1 MSLAAWR
8 RGGDFDDENDESD
21 DESRSYGVQKAARFS
36 RTVDVLGLANCP
48 RLRVLRDL
56 LFGEGAVAE
65 LVGVAERRKQA
76 PRRRELQNPKLQN
89 DATKSA
95 RSDARRNEDDIYV
108 VRALPLALFML
119 CPGVVLAL
127 RAHELWGLDCFEGA
141 AATAFGF
148 ALFGMWCQGSLEL
161 YQRWYE
167 CPTRRR
173 RAAARAAARHDDTQR
188 TLGIETR
195 ASRLVLRRRI
205 IAAASAAAAELAHGA
220 LDFGKTPAYGI
231 VKSRAGDHAAGFY
244 DSVRGIFSRRKL
256 FVRSVAVKTL
266 GIRVGFGGA
275 LRRRVSFFP
284 RGVPSCI
291 PRAVPRVVR
300 HEPPPRVAPVA

>member
-1 MSLAAWR
+1 M
-8 RGGDFDDENDESD
+8 
-21 DESRSYGVQKAARFS
+21 
-36 RTVDVLGLANCP
+36 DVLGLANCP

-141 AATAFGF
+141 AVTAFGF

-173 RAAARAAARHDDTQR
+173 RAPRAPPAARHDDTQR

-195 ASRLVLRRRI
+195 ASRWVLRRRI
-205 IAAASAAAAELAHGA
+205 IAAASAAASKLAHGA
-220 LDFGKTPAYGI
+220 LISGKP
-231 VKSRAGDHAAGFY
+231 R
-244 DSVRGIFSRRKL
+244 VRNRK
-256 FVRSVAVKTL
+256 
-266 GIRVGFGGA
+266 
-275 LRRRVSFFP
+275 
-284 RGVPSCI
+284 I
-291 PRAVPRVVR
+291 PRRGPRR
-300 HEPPPRVAPVA
+300 GARGDAGSAPLSGAARDARWRSRSARSNPR